1 MICYNISYID
11 KAPLLREPTSDLGK
25 SEYQYTKKDGHVNE
39 DKKQKMTRLQ
49 AKRNAFMI
57 CTTHRAINAALID
70 YKKRMCG
77 DKKAN
82 YEKTVDLVDNSK
94 Q

>member
-1 MICYNISYID
+1 M
-11 KAPLLREPTSDLGK
+11 LREPVKGLGK
-25 SEYQYTKKDGHVNE
+25 SEYQYTKKDGRVNE
-39 DKKQKMTRLQ
+39 DRKQRMTRVQ

-77 DKKAN
+77 DSKAN

>member
-1 MICYNISYID
+1 M
-11 KAPLLREPTSDLGK
+11 LREPNSDLGK
-25 SEYQYTKKDGHVNE
+25 SDYQYTKKDGHIHE
-39 DKKQKMTRLQ
+39 DKKQKMTRFQ

-57 CTTHRAINAALID
+57 CTTHRAINSALTD
-70 YKKRMCG
+70 YKKRMCNEG
-77 DKKAN
+77 NAN